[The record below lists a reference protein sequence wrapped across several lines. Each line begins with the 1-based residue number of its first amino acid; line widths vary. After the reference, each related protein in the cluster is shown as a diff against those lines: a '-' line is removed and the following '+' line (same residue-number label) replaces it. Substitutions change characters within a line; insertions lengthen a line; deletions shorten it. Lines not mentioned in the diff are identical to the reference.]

1 MDVLLQARTM
11 RYWIGTGS
19 CVVVV
24 ALLISWTLRDPSGGR
39 IARAKNL
46 AALAIGCLIAVY
58 LHAHTVRSFVV
69 TADFSGGCIRDYY
82 EQRR

>member
-1 MDVLLQARTM
+1 MQARKM

-19 CVVVV
+19 CVIVVT
-24 ALLISWTLRDPSGGR
+24 LLISWTLRDSSGGR

-58 LHAHTVRSFVV
+58 LYAHTVRSFVEV
-69 TADFSGGCIRDYY
+69 ADVSAGGIRDYY
-82 EQRR
+82 APRR